1 MPLYEYQCDA
11 CGQRFEL
18 IQKFSDGPPEA
29 CPKCGKGPVQ
39 RLQSSP
45 AFHLKGSGWYITDY
59 ARKGSS
65 SEGESSKGE
74 SRRTR
79 ARRARARRRGLDKKA
94 DAGATSSSSGDSG
107 GDSKKADSTPAHAAP
122 PSRRPAD
129 RAAALNSQTSARTFT
144 SSVSR

>member
-18 IQKFSDGPPEA
+18 IQKYSAGPPEA

-59 ARKGSS
+59 ARKGTS
-65 SEGESSKGE
+65 SEGESAKGEGSKGE
-74 SRRTR
+74 GSK
-79 ARRARARRRGLDKKA
+79 GEGSKKT
-94 DAGATSSSSGDSG
+94 DAGVTPSSSTDSG
-107 GDSKKADSTPAHAAP
+107 GDSKKADSTPAPAP
-122 PSRRPAD
+122 SAPAKPP
-129 RAAALNSQTSARTFT
+129 AG
-144 SSVSR
+144 

>member
-1 MPLYEYQCDA
+1 MPLYEYECDA

-18 IQKFSDGPPEA
+18 IQKYSDGPPEA

-45 AFHLKGSGWYITDY
+45 AIQFKGSGFYITDY

-74 SRRTR
+74 SSK
-79 ARRARARRRGLDKKA
+79 GESSKGEGSKKA
-94 DAGATSSSSGDSG
+94 DAGTPSSSGDSG
-107 GDSKKADSTPAHAAP
+107 GESKKADSTPAPASPAPSKPAA
-122 PSRRPAD
+122 S
-129 RAAALNSQTSARTFT
+129 
-144 SSVSR
+144 

>member
-18 IQKFSDGPPEA
+18 IQKKYSDGPPEA

-59 ARKGSS
+59 ARKGTS
-65 SEGESSKGE
+65 SEGESAKGEGSKGE
-74 SRRTR
+74 GSK
-79 ARRARARRRGLDKKA
+79 GEGSKGEGSKKT
-94 DAGATSSSSGDSG
+94 DAGVTPSSSADSG
-107 GDSKKADSTPAHAAP
+107 GDSKKADSTPAPAP
-122 PSRRPAD
+122 SAPAKPP
-129 RAAALNSQTSARTFT
+129 AG
-144 SSVSR
+144 

>member
-29 CPKCGKGPVQ
+29 CPKCGKGPMQ

-59 ARKGSS
+59 ARKGTSP
-65 SEGESSKGE
+65 EGESAKGEGSKGRGIE
-74 SRRTR
+74 SRGLE
-79 ARRARARRRGLDKKA
+79 RRGLEEGRRRRHA
-94 DAGATSSSSGDSG
+94 VIERRQRRRLEEGRQHAGRGVVRARQ
-107 GDSKKADSTPAHAAP
+107 AA
-122 PSRRPAD
+122 SR
-129 RAAALNSQTSARTFT
+129 LNDQTSARTLT

>member
-1 MPLYEYQCDA
+1 MPLYEYECDA
-11 CGQRFEL
+11 CGERFEL

-65 SEGESSKGE
+65 PDGESSKGE
-74 SRRTR
+74 KSK
-79 ARRARARRRGLDKKA
+79 GEESKGEGSKKA
-94 DAGATSSSSGDSG
+94 DAGGTSSSSGDSG
-107 GDSKKADSTPAHAAP
+107 GDSKKADSTPAPASPAP
-122 PSRRPAD
+122 SKPPA
-129 RAAALNSQTSARTFT
+129 S
-144 SSVSR
+144 

>member
-59 ARKGSS
+59 ARKGTSP
-65 SEGESSKGE
+65 EGESAKGRE
-74 SRRTR
+74 
-79 ARRARARRRGLDKKA
+79 ARKARDRKARARKAKARKTRPRRPLHA
-94 DAGATSSSSGDSG
+94 SSSSGDSG
-107 GDSKKADSTPAHAAP
+107 GDSKKADSTPAPAPSAPSQAA
-122 PSRRPAD
+122 SR
-129 RAAALNSQTSARTFT
+129 LNDQTSARTLM

>member
-59 ARKGSS
+59 ARKGTS
-65 SEGESSKGE
+65 SEGESAKGEGSKGE
-74 SRRTR
+74 GSK
-79 ARRARARRRGLDKKA
+79 GEGSKGEGSKKA
-94 DAGATSSSSGDSG
+94 DAGVTPSSSADSG
-107 GDSKKADSTPAHAAP
+107 GDSKKADSTPAPAP
-122 PSRRPAD
+122 SAPAKPP
-129 RAAALNSQTSARTFT
+129 AG
-144 SSVSR
+144 

>member
-1 MPLYEYQCDA
+1 MPLYEYECDA

-18 IQKFSDGPPEA
+18 IQKYSDGPPEA

-45 AFHLKGSGWYITDY
+45 AIQFKGSGFYITDY

-74 SRRTR
+74 SSK
-79 ARRARARRRGLDKKA
+79 GEGSKKA
-94 DAGATSSSSGDSG
+94 DAGAPSSSGDSG
-107 GDSKKADSTPAHAAP
+107 GESKKADSTPAPASPAPSKPAA
-122 PSRRPAD
+122 S
-129 RAAALNSQTSARTFT
+129 
-144 SSVSR
+144 

>member
-18 IQKFSDGPPEA
+18 IQKYSDGPPEA

-59 ARKGSS
+59 ARKGTS
-65 SEGESSKGE
+65 SEGESAKGESAKGEGSKGE
-74 SRRTR
+74 GS
-79 ARRARARRRGLDKKA
+79 KKA
-94 DAGATSSSSGDSG
+94 DAGVTPSSSADSG
-107 GDSKKADSTPAHAAP
+107 GDSKKADSTPAPAP
-122 PSRRPAD
+122 SAPAKPP
-129 RAAALNSQTSARTFT
+129 AG
-144 SSVSR
+144 